1 VRDLLWVGS
10 SHDDLVAFPEDV
22 RHAMG
27 FALYRAQLGR
37 MPSNAKPLK
46 GFDGASVVEISADHD
61 GDTYR
66 TVYTVRLQMAVYVLH
81 AFQKKSTRGIATST
95 RDVDMIK
102 SRLAL
107 ARQDD
112 DARLARMRQE
122 EDKS

>member
-1 VRDLLWVGS
+1 
-10 SHDDLVAFPEDV
+10 
-22 RHAMG
+22 M
-27 FALYRAQLGR
+27 
-37 MPSNAKPLK
+37 
-46 GFDGASVVEISADHD
+46 VEISADHD